1 MKIATLYAM
10 EKCEACVRAEA
21 LLRETE
27 ADYRKIMVSPG
38 DPRVTNL
45 AGSFL
50 VPLLV
55 TADGEVKVL
64 ARDTAGSRFVPIRRK
79 EVQMSTE
86 PQKVSYVTEQH
97 IKNALGH
104 IGMQL
109 LHAQAENESL
119 RALIQTLEQEN
130 ASLKRQ
136 AVTVKE

>member
-1 MKIATLYAM
+1 MKIVTLYAM
-10 EKCEACVRAEA
+10 ENCESCSRAEA

-38 DPRVTNL
+38 DPRVTRL
-45 AGSFL
+45 AGTFM

-55 TADGEVKVL
+55 TEDGDVKVL

-79 EVQMSTE
+79 EVMSTE

-109 LHAQAENESL
+109 LHVQAENESL

>member
-1 MKIATLYAM
+1 MKIVTLYAM
-10 EKCEACVRAEA
+10 EKCESCSRAEA

-27 ADYRKIMVSPG
+27 TDYRKIMVSPG
-38 DPRVTNL
+38 DPRVTRL
-45 AGSFL
+45 AGTFM

-55 TADGEVKVL
+55 TEDGEAHVL
-64 ARDTAGSRFVPIRRK
+64 ARDTTGSRFVPIRRK
-79 EVQMSTE
+79 EVMSTE

>member
-1 MKIATLYAM
+1 MKVLFTMAN
-10 EKCEACVRAEA
+10 CEACSRAEA

-27 ADYRKIMVSPG
+27 TEYRKQVVQMG
-38 DPRVTNL
+38 DPTVIQL
-45 AGSFL
+45 AGKFL

-55 TADGEVKVL
+55 TEDGEAHVL
-64 ARDTAGSRFVPIRRK
+64 ARDTTGSRFVPIRRK
-79 EVQMSTE
+79 EVMSTE